1 MEALFIT
8 EVGQTEIKWVETPR
22 PGPGEVLL
30 DVRHVGLCGSDLN
43 TFRGLNP
50 LSSLPRIPGHEIG
63 GLIAETGCG
72 VPEDFAPGRSVI
84 VIPYTACGQCSSCLL
99 GRVNACRYNET
110 LGVQKDGGMSGNLV
124 VSHDRLIVNDQLP
137 KRHLALV
144 EPLSVGFH
152 AAARGS
158 VGTGETV
165 VVLGG
170 GMIGVGA
177 MLGARARGARV
188 IAIEI
193 SEAKRPDLLALGV
206 DRMINPDLR
215 DAAKDIAELT
225 GDLGPHVVIEAVGLP
240 ETFRSAIDLAS
251 FAGRVVYVGYA
262 KSEVRYDTTLFNL
275 KELDILGSRNAT
287 RADFESVIDFLS
299 DHADVADRLISRVFP
314 WTEADQALS
323 YWENNRNK
331 TFKVMVEMPDVG

>member
-1 MEALFIT
+1 MEALFIS
-8 EVGQTEIKWVETPR
+8 EIGRTEIRQVETPT

-30 DVRHVGLCGSDLN
+30 NVRHVGLCGSDLN

-63 GLIAETGCG
+63 GVIAETGIG
-72 VPEDFAPGRSVI
+72 VPQEFEPGQSVI
-84 VIPYTACGQCSSCLL
+84 VIPYTACGACSSCRA

-124 VSHDRLIVNDQLP
+124 VPHDRLIVNNQLP

-144 EPLSVGFH
+144 EPVSVGFH
-152 AAARGS
+152 AVARGS
-158 VGTGETV
+158 VAPGETV

-188 IAIEI
+188 VAVEI
-193 SEAKRPDLLALGV
+193 SEAKRADLLALGAE
-206 DRMINPDLR
+206 RMINPDQE
-215 DAAKDIAELT
+215 DVETQIAGLT
-225 GDLGPHVVIEAVGLP
+225 NNLGPHVVIEAVGLS

-251 FAGRVVYVGYA
+251 FGGRVVYVGYA
-262 KSEVRYDTTLFNL
+262 KSEVSYNTSLFNL

-287 RADFESVIDFLS
+287 RVDFEAVIDFLS
-299 DHADVADRLISRVFP
+299 SEPDLADRLISKVFA
-314 WTEADQALS
+314 WRDADQALA
-323 YWENNRNK
+323 YWEHHRNA
-331 TFKVMVEMPDVG
+331 TFKVMVELPDGG

>member
-8 EVGQTEIKWVETPR
+8 DIGETEIRRVETPR

-30 DVRHVGLCGSDLN
+30 NVRHVGLCGSDLN
-43 TFRGLNP
+43 TFRGSNP

-63 GLIAETGCG
+63 GVIADTGAG
-72 VPEDFAPGRSVI
+72 VPRDFAPGRSVI
-84 VIPYTACGQCSSCLL
+84 VIPYTACGACSSCLA

-124 VSHDRLIVNDQLP
+124 VPHDRLIVNEQLQN
-137 KRHLALV
+137 RHLALV

-152 AAARGS
+152 AVARGS
-158 VGTGETV
+158 VAPGETV

-177 MLGARARGARV
+177 MLGARARGARI
-188 IAIEI
+188 IAVEI
-193 SEAKRPDLLALGV
+193 SEAKRFDLLALGAEH
-206 DRMINPDLR
+206 MINPQFENIEPRLSEITD
-215 DAAKDIAELT
+215 
-225 GDLGPHVVIEAVGLP
+225 GLGPDVVIEAVGLP
-240 ETFRSAIDLAS
+240 ETFRSAIDLAR

-262 KSEVRYDTTLFNL
+262 KSEVSYDTTQFNL

-299 DHADVADRLISRVFP
+299 NHPDLADRLISRVFP
-314 WTEADQALS
+314 WNEADQALA
-323 YWENNRNK
+323 YWEQHRNE
-331 TFKVMVEMPDVG
+331 TFKVMVELSDGG